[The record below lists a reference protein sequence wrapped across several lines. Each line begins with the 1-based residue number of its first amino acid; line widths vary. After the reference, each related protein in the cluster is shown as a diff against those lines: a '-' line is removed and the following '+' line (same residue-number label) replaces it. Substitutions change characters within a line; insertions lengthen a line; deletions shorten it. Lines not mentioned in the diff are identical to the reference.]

1 MAAQGERRPGPGP
14 EACETAEAGECRR
27 AGGRAREGPAQPLTL
42 AAACARHPAC
52 ALWAG
57 GGARAGG
64 ECGAA
69 PTAGGACGQSG
80 GGRAGAVGGKGV

>member
-1 MAAQGERRPGPGP
+1 MP
-14 EACETAEAGECRR
+14 
-27 AGGRAREGPAQPLTL
+27 AGGRAREGPVQPLTL
-42 AAACARHPAC
+42 PAACARHPAC

-69 PTAGGACGQSG
+69 PTAGGALWAAGRGPGWG
-80 GGRAGAVGGKGV
+80 GGWKGSRVE